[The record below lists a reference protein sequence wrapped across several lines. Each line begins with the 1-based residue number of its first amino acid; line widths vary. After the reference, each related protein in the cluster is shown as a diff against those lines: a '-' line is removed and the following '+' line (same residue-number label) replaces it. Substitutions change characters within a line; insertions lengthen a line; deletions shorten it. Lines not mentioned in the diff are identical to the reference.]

1 MKKIFIISFMCLV
14 SSTVAQVE
22 LTGFVKDSI
31 GNPLE
36 LANVIALNQNTSKLE
51 AFGTTNNSGKYSL
64 TLSKNET
71 YRLQVSYIGMKT
83 FEEIIT
89 SKEEDLS
96 RDFTL
101 EFYNILDAVELT
113 YEMPVTIQGDTL
125 IYNADSFKNG
135 SERKLEDVLEKLPGV
150 EINEEGQVEVEGNVV
165 NKVMVN
171 GKDFFDGDS
180 KLATKNIPSNAVDK
194 IQVLRNYAEVGQLR
208 SVTNNQN
215 NVALNIKLKEG
226 KENFWF
232 GNVTAGAGT
241 APDDELYI
249 LQPKLFY
256 YSPKYS
262 INFIGD
268 LNNLGE
274 PALNRRDLRSFGGG
288 FRVPSRTSGT
298 NLNLG
303 NNSLGFLTNQNNA
316 LQVENK
322 LGAANFSYS
331 PKEKLD
337 ISGFA
342 IYNSSRI
349 LSKRI
354 SSNEYT
360 NPELG
365 IPDEDT
371 EQNNTE
377 RSDQGLIKLSTSFK
391 PNFNNQLDYDVL
403 GRFSKDSQDQILF
416 SSVVGNTDQ
425 FEEATPFSINQN
437 VNYYYTLNETNIFA
451 LEAQHLISDE
461 DPFYNAILENDPTN
475 NDDDD
480 NDAFDTTA
488 DELGLDRTLNN
499 YNLGQDRRIKSNQID
514 AKLDYYNIVNS
525 KSNINLTLG
534 VILSRQEFNSQFFQF
549 LENGN
554 QFVPTPSAVNMD
566 GNSLLPTNDT
576 EYNFSDVYLGF
587 HYRLKLGKFTITP
600 GLSVHTYGNKNSQ
613 FGETY
618 EDNFLR
624 VLPDFETRIQLK
636 NSESLTFTYNM
647 SNTFTDV
654 TSLAEGLV
662 LNNYNSIQ
670 YGESELQNS
679 LSHNLRLFYRSF
691 NLFNY
696 TNVFASVNYS
706 KNIDRIRGLN
716 NFENV
721 IRTSTFFNS
730 PFADESFSAFGRVQR
745 TFGKIR
751 ASLRTN
757 FNYNKSNQFNQG
769 RRAINETFSQNYTPE
784 VRTNFMKAPNVRLKY
799 GYSVTNN
806 NQGDRKTKF
815 ITNSPSVEFD
825 AYIWNS
831 LTFKTDFTY
840 TSQSQDDGPSESF
853 QTWNAFMAY
862 RKNRDAKWEYEIRA
876 TNLLDIDSRVSNGS
890 STVSVFSSETFIQ
903 PRFITFR
910 IRYSL

>member
-1 MKKIFIISFMCLV
+1 MRKLLFAAFICIYTGAF
-14 SSTVAQVE
+14 AQVE
-22 LTGFVKDSI
+22 LSGFVRDSI

-36 LANVIALNQNTSKLE
+36 LANVIALNEKTSKLE
-51 AFGTTNNSGKYSL
+51 SFATTNSTGKYNL
-64 TLSKNET
+64 TLGKNEI
-71 YRLQVSYIGMKT
+71 YKVQVSYIGMKT
-83 FEEIIT
+83 AEEIIPT
-89 SKEEDLS
+89 KESDINK
-96 RDFTL
+96 DFSL
-101 EFYNILDAVELT
+101 EFYNVLDAVELT

-135 SERKLEDVLEKLPGV
+135 SERKLEDVLKKLPGV
-150 EINEEGQVEVEGNVV
+150 EINEDGQVEVEGNVV
-165 NKVMVN
+165 RKVMVN

-208 SVTNNQN
+208 SVTNNQD

-232 GNVTAGAGT
+232 GDVTAGAGT
-241 APDDELYI
+241 APNDELYI
-249 LQPKLFY
+249 VQPKLFY

-288 FRVPSRTSGT
+288 FRVPSSTSGT

-316 LQVENK
+316 LKVENK
-322 LGAANFSYS
+322 MGAANFSYS
-331 PKEKLD
+331 PKETLD

-349 LSKRI
+349 LSKQI
-354 SSNEYT
+354 ASNEYT

-371 EQNNTE
+371 EQNNIE
-377 RSDQGLIKLSTSFK
+377 RSDQGLIKLSASFK

-403 GRFSKDSQDQILF
+403 GRFSKDSQDQNLF

-425 FEEATPFSINQN
+425 FEETTPFSINQN
-437 VNYYYTLNETNIFA
+437 VNYYFTLNETNIFA
-451 LEAQHLISDE
+451 LEAQHLIGDE

-475 NDDDD
+475 NEDED
-480 NDAFDTTA
+480 NDAFDSTA
-488 DELGLDRTLNN
+488 DELGLDRNLNN
-499 YNLGQDRRIKSNQID
+499 YNLGQNRRIKSNQID
-514 AKLDYYNIVNS
+514 AKLDYYNILNA

-534 VILSRQEFNSQFFQF
+534 VIFSRQEFISQFFQF
-549 LENGN
+549 LNDGSR
-554 QFVPTPSAVNMD
+554 FITTPNSVDSD
-566 GNSLLPTNDT
+566 GNLLLPINDT

-587 HYRLKLGKFTITP
+587 HYRVRLGKFTITP
-600 GLSVHTYGNKNSQ
+600 GLSLHAYGNKNSQ
-613 FGETY
+613 LGDTY
-618 EDNFLR
+618 KDNFFR

-670 YGESELQNS
+670 YGESQLQNS

-691 NLFNY
+691 SLFNY

-706 KNIDRIRGLN
+706 KNIDRIRGFN

-721 IRTSTFFNS
+721 IRTGTFFNS
-730 PFADESFSAFGRVQR
+730 PFADESLSVFGRVQR

-757 FNYNKSNQFNQG
+757 FNYNKSNQFVQG
-769 RRAINETFSQNYTPE
+769 LRAVNETFTQNYTPE
-784 VRTNFMKAPNVRLKY
+784 IRTNFIKAPNVRLRY
-799 GYSVTNN
+799 GYSITNN
-806 NQGDRKTKF
+806 NQGDKKTKF
-815 ITNSPSVEFD
+815 ITNSPSIEFD
-825 AYIWNS
+825 AYIWDS

-840 TSQSQDDGPSESF
+840 TNQSQDDGPSESF

-876 TNLLDIDSRVSNGS
+876 TNLLNIDSRVSNGS
-890 STVSVFSSETFIQ
+890 STVSVFASETFIQ
-903 PRFITFR
+903 PRFVTFR
-910 IRYSL
+910 VRFTL